1 MKKIMALM
9 TLTMSLTAASAV
21 WAGAFDNYV
30 DYRNPDGSY
39 SYYFDQGVLVT
50 LDENW
55 YQNTFVKTGDR
66 GASFYQKASYDAY
79 AGEGVEGGRLFTIG
93 ASVNTDFSEL
103 PSFEYIGFD
112 EDSCMNYYAELPTDY
127 QAYAGDETISAGY
140 DALWAEVRDV
150 IAGIRIGSEI
160 RGGSGQVV
168 LDGNGL
174 GEELPSSDSGQS
186 GQPVSVTGTASE
198 KPYVT
203 FSDWEAEP
211 YSERVNA
218 YSRDITVSDGGS
230 YLMTYLDIT
239 GSDRYYFSYDA
250 IWQGK
255 GRQKVFSSDWDSEEI
270 RIGRLFP
277 FETMDECGM
286 DIDQI
291 ITDHVSIQASDGSGF
306 ILIFRPVGGKYDGTV
321 QTVTVM
327 NGRRDLTADSY
338 RETEYVELLG
348 VLRFPEEERS
358 ALHFGEN
365 IIQPD
370 STGFQIQMSVYADVN
385 DGIALMVYT
394 NSSGNEV
401 CVAQPV
407 IDGFGVLTAYDS
419 ADTVEEIRVGRFGIM
434 GFTYDSKDAL
444 IEGIDFTGRIPDP
457 DQSGAA
463 SAPSDPTPFPAGGMT
478 GSQGQDTGTLA
489 EGEHRITLDDRSNV
503 IVDCPEKAKAGTLVT
518 VHTVGM
524 ADAEV
529 VIEVNGGDIGSWQ
542 DWGTYTFYMPDKDTE
557 VKAWVSTAG
566 YSGA

>member
-127 QAYAGDETISAGY
+127 QAYAGDETIRAGY

-203 FSDWEAEP
+203 FSA
-211 YSERVNA
+211 
-218 YSRDITVSDGGS
+218 
-230 YLMTYLDIT
+230 
-239 GSDRYYFSYDA
+239 
-250 IWQGK
+250 
-255 GRQKVFSSDWDSEEI
+255 
-270 RIGRLFP
+270 RIL
-277 FETMDECGM
+277 
-286 DIDQI
+286 
-291 ITDHVSIQASDGSGF
+291 
-306 ILIFRPVGGKYDGTV
+306 
-321 QTVTVM
+321 
-327 NGRRDLTADSY
+327 
-338 RETEYVELLG
+338 
-348 VLRFPEEERS
+348 
-358 ALHFGEN
+358 
-365 IIQPD
+365 PD
-370 STGFQIQMSVYADVN
+370 
-385 DGIALMVYT
+385 
-394 NSSGNEV
+394 
-401 CVAQPV
+401 
-407 IDGFGVLTAYDS
+407 
-419 ADTVEEIRVGRFGIM
+419 
-434 GFTYDSKDAL
+434 
-444 IEGIDFTGRIPDP
+444 
-457 DQSGAA
+457 
-463 SAPSDPTPFPAGGMT
+463 
-478 GSQGQDTGTLA
+478 
-489 EGEHRITLDDRSNV
+489 
-503 IVDCPEKAKAGTLVT
+503 
-518 VHTVGM
+518 
-524 ADAEV
+524 
-529 VIEVNGGDIGSWQ
+529 
-542 DWGTYTFYMPDKDTE
+542 
-557 VKAWVSTAG
+557 
-566 YSGA
+566 